1 MGFIMLCQSTF
12 LRSLTCVLS
21 LGMIGNL
28 AAQQP
33 VASADADVGSQIVVE
48 LIEAGNAPHR
58 QLRFAPKVG
67 DKLSKVMSMKMS
79 QVVTVAGQQPPQMEL
94 PGQKMYMDMEVTNVD
109 SNGDID
115 FQYRYVD
122 IEVVDDQDN
131 PSPIAAQ
138 IESML
143 EPMIST
149 KGTATI
155 TSRGL
160 SKKADLEISEE
171 LNPLIKSMI
180 DGMRDSMNKLSSP
193 LPEEAVGVG
202 GKWKTVQQLNANG
215 ISLEQT
221 STYEVT
227 ELDLNSF
234 TLRITVEQRADPQ
247 EVKNAMLPPGA
258 VMKLKS
264 LETKGEGT
272 SRFEL
277 NNILPKSSVVTMT
290 SSTSMSISVAGQ
302 NQEMTTDMN
311 VDMTL
316 DDAPEKQ

>member
-1 MGFIMLCQSTF
+1 MSYPHMFV
-12 LRSLTCVLS
+12 RSFVCLLALGITSNLS
-21 LGMIGNL
+21 
-28 AAQQP
+28 AQKP
-33 VASADADVGSQIVVE
+33 VDAPEAEVGSEIVVE

-58 QLRFAPKVG
+58 QLRFTPKLG

-79 QVVTVAGQQPPQMEL
+79 QVVTVGGQQPPQVEL

-109 SNGDID
+109 PNGDID
-115 FQYRYVD
+115 FQYSYVD
-122 IEVVDDQDN
+122 IEVVSDPDN

-138 IESML
+138 MESML
-143 EPMIST
+143 DPMIGT

-160 SKKADLEISEE
+160 TKKSNLEISED
-171 LNPLIKSMI
+171 LNPMIKSMI
-180 DGMRDSMNKLSSP
+180 DGMKDSMNKLSSP

-202 GKWKTVQQLNANG
+202 GKWRTVQQLNANG

-227 ELDLNSF
+227 KLDSSSF
-234 TLRITVEQRADPQ
+234 TLSITVDQHAAPQ

-258 VMKLKS
+258 VMKLKT
-264 LETKGEGT
+264 LDTKGEGT

-277 NNILPKSSVVTMT
+277 NNILPKSSTVSMNST
-290 SSTSMSISVAGQ
+290 TSMSISVAGQ

-311 VDMTL
+311 VEMTL